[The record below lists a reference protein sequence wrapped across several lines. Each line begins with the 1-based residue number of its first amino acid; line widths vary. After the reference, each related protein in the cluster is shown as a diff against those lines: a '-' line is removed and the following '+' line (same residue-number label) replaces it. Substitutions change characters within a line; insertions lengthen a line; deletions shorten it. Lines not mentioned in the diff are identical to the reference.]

1 MASEEEDES
10 YSLLKQHVD
19 ALLLAIASSTDNFT
33 VGVTIGVCGKR
44 LPLWVNGFISGCN
57 ASGAMMAAYGG
68 ALASQHMPL
77 LAPLLAAFAFGYLSW
92 SEMVNYYSGRTKR
105 QPSKR
110 KDDDENENHR
120 HEQQQPI
127 GHQPLHLASVL
138 RLALPMTLN
147 NLAGGV
153 AGGAAGLSPRMASAY
168 ALLASFG
175 MMALG
180 HSVGIRMGRNLSYD
194 PSLIA
199 GILLAVLCLL
209 TVNEAIGVSLK

>member
-1 MASEEEDES
+1 MASEEES
-10 YSLLKQHVD
+10 YSSLKQHVD
-19 ALLLAIASSTDNFT
+19 ALLLALASSTDNFT
-33 VGVTIGVCGKR
+33 VGVTIGVCGKL
-44 LPLWVNGFISGCN
+44 LPLWVNGLISGCN

-92 SEMVNYYSGRTKR
+92 SEIVNYYGRTKR
-105 QPSKR
+105 QTSKH
-110 KDDDENENHR
+110 KEDDEH
-120 HEQQQPI
+120 HQQKPKE
-127 GHQPLHLASVL
+127 HQPLHLASVL

-153 AGGAAGLSPRMASAY
+153 AGGAAGLSPWMASAY

-175 MMALG
+175 MMAVG
-180 HSVGIRMGRNLSYD
+180 HSVGIKLGRNLSHD

-199 GILLAVLCLL
+199 GILLALLCLL
-209 TVNEAIGVSLK
+209 TVNEAIGVSWQ